1 MTKNTEVILY
11 EEKDA
16 NAVTL
21 FNGDGLDPFIEGI
34 KQVAEEFECDLTT
47 KKGRDRTISL
57 AYKISKAKNLV
68 KTLKDNENEQHKVK
82 IEANNAKGKKAWD
95 ELQTLQD
102 QVRKPVTDWE
112 NEDKDR
118 IRLCNEKIELMAE
131 KSNYACLNWTETDP
145 DKIKESIKEV
155 DDIFTSTQ
163 WNEFKFKAEKT
174 HAHAVEAITRAAAD
188 KIAYD
193 ARNAES
199 DRLRKAESDR
209 LQKER
214 DDAIALKAAEAAR
227 QEAEAEAEQKRIAEA
242 AKAEAA
248 RSEAAAVLLK
258 AQQDKDKAESER
270 KAAVIA
276 AEEAK
281 KQAIVDKALAIKQ
294 AAEAAEALVKQKAL
308 ADEQA
313 EAAKQLAI
321 ETKAINAAAVIAAEK
336 KAADQREVDR
346 LKVVADLQKQA
357 DDQRAADLAVI
368 AKREADEEHKKNV
381 ILEAKNALVAVE
393 GLPYRLA
400 SGAIEAIVSGEIPH
414 VSFNY

>member
-21 FNGDGLDPFIEGI
+21 FNGDGLDPFIENI
-34 KQVAEEFECDLTT
+34 RKVAEEFEADVTT
-47 KKGRDRTISL
+47 EKGRKAISSL
-57 AYKISKAKNLV
+57 AYKVSNAKSLV
-68 KTLKDNENEQHKVK
+68 ERLRLEENESHQAQINK
-82 IEANNAKGKKAWD
+82 NNAKGKKAKNA
-95 ELQTLQD
+95 LQEIQD
-102 QVRKPVTDWE
+102 NVKQPVTDWNARIKGHQDAITAIQQTSLSIQSRWDIIDTVE
-112 NEDKDR
+112 IDNFRLQLKSDDR
-118 IRLCNEKIELMAE
+118 D
-131 KSNYACLNWTETDP
+131 W
-145 DKIKESIKEV
+145 
-155 DDIFTSTQ
+155 Q
-163 WNEFKFKAEKT
+163 EFSFKAEGIKKQ
-174 HAHAVEAITRAAAD
+174 AIEAIESTIAKRKKQAD
-188 KIAYD
+188 DKL
-193 ARNAES
+193 EFE
-199 DRLRKAESDR
+199 RLQKAESDR